1 MLKHHS
7 SRRSRLDQGVL
18 QERLQGAVSY
28 DRIAGYFRSSL
39 LEVAGEAITGVSGKV
54 RIICNS
60 ELDPDDLATAT
71 AAQTSL
77 RRSWCAGQPELA
89 PPNTL
94 PRYKALYDAL
104 VSDKIEIRVLP
115 DTAFG
120 LIHGKAGVIRY
131 ANGTSTAWC
140 QLLWRHTST
149 ILAGGASV
157 IGAGPGLAG

>member
-18 QERLQGAVSY
+18 NERLQGAVSY

-60 ELDPDDLATAT
+60 DLDPDDLATAT
-71 AAQTSL
+71 AAQAAL
-77 RRSWCAGQPELA
+77 RRSWCAGEPELA
-89 PPNTL
+89 PPNAL
-94 PRYKALYDAL
+94 PRYKALYEAL
-104 VSDKIEIRVLP
+104 LSDKIEIRVLP

-131 ANGTSTAWC
+131 ANGSSTAF
-140 QLLWRHTST
+140 LGRNAVLHIDFLWKATVVDD
-149 ILAGGASV
+149 L
-157 IGAGPGLAG
+157 